1 MATVIRKL
9 LIVSFNIRIE
19 HIMKMHYI
27 ILFIIF
33 FAFTACN
40 TIEQKAK
47 QVANKTGEVAG
58 ETASEFVE
66 GVSDGIDKTM
76 KCHITV
82 DSVLSAKGISF
93 GKHSIE
99 SKSTGTDNR
108 LSIYLIFDQDFE
120 GEIRA
125 AAFNEDGD
133 EIGRSKLALSSVA
146 GEAEYYNFN
155 FNDATN
161 LDAKCRVIFSL
172 VE

>member
-1 MATVIRKL
+1 MKHL
-9 LIVSFNIRIE
+9 LFLSLSLLSLV
-19 HIMKMHYI
+19 
-27 ILFIIF
+27 
-33 FAFTACN
+33 ACN

-76 KCHITV
+76 KCQITV

-93 GKHSIE
+93 GKHSIA

-108 LSIYLIFDQDFE
+108 LNIYLIFDQDFE

-125 AAFNEDGD
+125 VAFNEDGD
-133 EIGRSKLALSSVA
+133 EIGRSKLELASKA
-146 GEAEYYNFN
+146 DEAEYFNFN

-161 LDAKCRVIFSL
+161 LDAKCRVIFSM

>member
-1 MATVIRKL
+1 MKHL
-9 LIVSFNIRIE
+9 LFLSLSLLSLV
-19 HIMKMHYI
+19 
-27 ILFIIF
+27 
-33 FAFTACN
+33 ACN
-40 TIEQKAK
+40 RIEQKAK
-47 QVANKTGEVAG
+47 QVANKTGELAG

-76 KCHITV
+76 KCQITV
-82 DSVLSAKGISF
+82 DSVLSSKGISF

-108 LSIYLIFDQDFE
+108 LSIYLIFNQDFE

-133 EIGRSKLALSSVA
+133 EIGRSKLALSSIS

>member
-1 MATVIRKL
+1 KSILTL
-9 LIVSFNIRIE
+9 TLT
-19 HIMKMHYI
+19 I
-27 ILFIIF
+27 ITLS
-33 FAFTACN
+33 ACN

-76 KCHITV
+76 KCQITV
-82 DSVLSAKGISF
+82 DSILTTKGVSF
-93 GKHSIE
+93 GKHTIE
-99 SKSTGTDNR
+99 SKPTGTDNR

-120 GEIRA
+120 AEIRA

-133 EIGRSKLALSSVA
+133 EIGRSKLALSSKS
-146 GEAEYYNFN
+146 GDAEYYNFN

>member
-1 MATVIRKL
+1 MKHLFFLGLSIL
-9 LIVSFNIRIE
+9 SLI
-19 HIMKMHYI
+19 
-27 ILFIIF
+27 
-33 FAFTACN
+33 ACN
-40 TIEQKAK
+40 KIEQKAK

-66 GVSDGIDKTM
+66 GVGDGIDKTM
-76 KCHITV
+76 KCQITV
-82 DSVLSAKGISF
+82 DSILSAKGISF

-146 GEAEYYNFN
+146 GEAEYYDFN

-161 LDAKCRVIFSL
+161 LDAKCSVIFSL